1 MSIIKGFEM
10 TTSQALD
17 LGEKQPLD
25 LASIAM
31 AALEAGRMLLSTGAK
46 CTVVRSGMI
55 MVATGLGAD
64 RADVRVGFASISVTV
79 GDGPRTVTRMLG
91 VGHHGVNM
99 KLSHRL
105 RSICAR
111 AARGEMTCEEVHAEL
126 AGAEKASVRYPAF
139 VIALAAGIA
148 CAAFGRLL
156 GVDWPAFAPIL
167 VAGTIGQ
174 WVRMRMVHF
183 HVNGFVIAG
192 TVAFL
197 SSLLAAFMSIY
208 AGSGLIQVAMTAAVL
223 MMVPGIP
230 AMNSQMDIIEGY
242 PTLGSARALSVGMIL
257 IFLTIGVGLARLCLT
272 GPDMSME
279 PLRNGIVHQM
289 VFGAI
294 AAAGFGVLFNFN
306 HGNLVLSGVV
316 GAIALGV
323 RTLGMEEGW
332 NLATASFVAALTVAI
347 VVEMVGF
354 LPTNKYC
361 QAGKALALAGCIPM
375 IPGSAAA
382 HWLIGLFGLMSHTP
396 VDAVPVLTAA
406 IQSGLLVIFTIGG
419 IGSALAIVSSLAR
432 RPEFPE

>member
-1 MSIIKGFEM
+1 M
-10 TTSQALD
+10 TTSQALAPA
-17 LGEKQPLD
+17 EKQPLD
-25 LASIAM
+25 LKSIVM
-31 AALEAGRMLLSTGAK
+31 AALEVGQMLLATGAK
-46 CTVVRSGMI
+46 CSVVRQGMT
-55 MVATGLGAD
+55 MVAMGLGAD
-64 RADVRVGFASISVTV
+64 RADIRVGFASISLTV
-79 GDGPRTVTRMLG
+79 GHGTHTCTRMLG

-105 RSICAR
+105 RDICAR
-111 AARGEMTCEEVHAEL
+111 AGRGEMTSEEVRAEL
-126 AGAEKASVRYPAF
+126 AAAEKASKRYPAF

-156 GVDWPAFAPIL
+156 GVDWPAFVPVLIS
-167 VAGTIGQ
+167 GTIGQ
-174 WVRMRMVHF
+174 FVRMRMVRM

-192 TVAFL
+192 AVAFV
-197 SSLLAAFMSIY
+197 SSILAAFMSVY

-230 AMNSQMDIIEGY
+230 AMNSQMDIMEGY
-242 PTLGSARALSVGMIL
+242 PTLGSARALSVGMVL
-257 IFLTIGVGLARLCLT
+257 LFLTIGVGFARLFLT

-279 PLRNGIVHQM
+279 PLHNGIVHQM

-306 HGNLVLSGVV
+306 YGNLALSGVV

-323 RTLGMEEGW
+323 RTLGMESGW
-332 NLATASFVAALTVAI
+332 NLALASFVAALAVAI

-354 LPTNKYC
+354 LPNNRFC

-382 HWLIGLFGLMSHTP
+382 HWLIGLFGLMSNTP

-406 IQSGLLVIFTIGG
+406 IRSGLLVIFTMGG
-419 IGSALAIVSSLAR
+419 IGSALAIVSSLAK
-432 RPEFPE
+432 RPEFPK